1 MSILIPLSYRMFVF
15 SYLHAPILILTK
27 LANCSRIAELAG
39 LISLFFKNRYVMGE
53 KVQISCEGVK
63 TTGVVVDI
71 KCPAV
76 EAYQRSVTLRSIRSK
91 IMCVLGAVK
100 LLAPRLI

>member
-1 MSILIPLSYRMFVF
+1 
-15 SYLHAPILILTK
+15 
-27 LANCSRIAELAG
+27 
-39 LISLFFKNRYVMGE
+39 MGE

-76 EAYQRSVTLRSIRSK
+76 EAYQRSVTLRSIRLK
-91 IMCVLGAVK
+91 IKCVLGAVK
-100 LLAPRLI
+100 LSALRLIKIMFFEDFILLQIFLASLSKFGTFNIK